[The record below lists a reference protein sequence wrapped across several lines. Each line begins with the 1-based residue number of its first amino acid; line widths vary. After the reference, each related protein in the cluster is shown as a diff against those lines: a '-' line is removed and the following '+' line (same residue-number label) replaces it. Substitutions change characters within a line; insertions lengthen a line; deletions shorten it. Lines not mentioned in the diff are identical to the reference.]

1 MRTNEPPYRYA
12 RLIARLSWLVVGA
25 PKILEIAGR
34 GGAISTTPSW
44 VWLVSFAAFG
54 PALYVPTP
62 GSRLAGSR
70 AFQIGRLMIAT
81 LSPMIMVYADPRSFA
96 CALLVIVAWELALA
110 LPMSIVL
117 AWVVVQTLAVS
128 ALLLR
133 ALPVSYVL
141 PEIAIYLGFQGYA
154 LITAHVAQEEGK
166 ARDRLSGAHA
176 ELKATQSML
185 GQSARV
191 SERLL
196 LARELHDVV
205 GHHLSAL
212 VMNLEI
218 ARYKSGATEKE
229 VIRAQDV
236 ARHLLSDVR
245 GIVSLTRA
253 SAGGDLRELLQQ
265 IVDAVPQMVIHLEV
279 ADDAVVEQPDLTRVI
294 VRVVQESLSN
304 ATRHAK
310 CRSVWIEVSK
320 LNHGVQVTTRDDGAG
335 AARLLYGNGLRGMRE
350 RLEEVGGA
358 LMINSDAQPG
368 FVVTAWL
375 PIPEKGA

>member
-1 MRTNEPPYRYA
+1 VSTSQTW
-12 RLIARLSWLVVGA
+12 IWLA
-25 PKILEIAGR
+25 
-34 GGAISTTPSW
+34 
-44 VWLVSFAAFG
+44 SFAAFG
-54 PALYVPTP
+54 PALYVPAP
-62 GSRLAGSR
+62 GSRLASSR
-70 AFQIGRLMIAT
+70 AFQIGRLVIAT
-81 LSPMIMVYADPRSFA
+81 FSPMAMVYADPRSFA

-110 LPMSIVL
+110 LPMSIFIPWVL
-117 AWVVVQTLAVS
+117 AQTFAVS

-154 LITAHVAQEEGK
+154 LITAYVAHEEGK
-166 ARDRLSGAHA
+166 ARDRLSDAHA
-176 ELKATQSML
+176 ELKASQSML
-185 GQSARV
+185 SQSARL

-218 ARYKSGATEKE
+218 ARHKSGATEKE

-236 ARHLLSDVR
+236 ARHLLADVR

-265 IVDAVPQMVIHLEV
+265 VAGAVPHIVIHLAV
-279 ADDAVVEQPDLTRVI
+279 ADDAVVDQPDLTRVI

-304 ATRHAK
+304 VTRHAK
-310 CRSVWIEVSK
+310 CRSVWIEVTG
-320 LNHGVQVTTRDDGAG
+320 LNHGVQMMTRDDGAG
-335 AARLLYGNGLRGMRE
+335 AARISYGNGLRGMRE
-350 RLEEVGGA
+350 RLEEVGGT
-358 LMINSDAQPG
+358 LEIISDAQPG

-375 PIPEKGA
+375 PIPEKDA

>member
-25 PKILEIAGR
+25 PKILEIAGG
-34 GGAISTTPSW
+34 GGAVSTTPSW
-44 VWLVSFAAFG
+44 VWLASFAAFG

-81 LSPMIMVYADPRSFA
+81 LSPMVMVYADPRSFA

-154 LITAHVAQEEGK
+154 LITAHVAHEEGK
-166 ARDRLSGAHA
+166 ARDRLSDAHA

-185 GQSARV
+185 SQSARV

-218 ARYKSGATEKE
+218 ARHKNGATEKE

-310 CRSVWIEVSK
+310 CRSVWIEVTR
-320 LNHGVQVTTRDDGAG
+320 LNHGVQVTTRDDGDG
-335 AARLLYGNGLRGMRE
+335 APRLSYGNGLRGMRE
-350 RLEEVGGA
+350 RLEEVGGT
-358 LMINSDAQPG
+358 LGIISDAQPG
-368 FVVTAWL
+368 FIVTAWL
-375 PIPEKGA
+375 PIAEKGA